1 VKASDSVE
9 ISGLIFAMLLKFN
22 SPPEDIAM
30 QPQDYGPFPY
40 VPINERP
47 KLVWPNGARLAVWI
61 IPNIEFFP
69 LTRGIPPQPGTPAG
83 NPPSVRAWA
92 QRDYGNRVGIWR
104 IMEVLSKH
112 GVRASPTL
120 NSDVC
125 DHHPQ
130 IVRAALELGWE
141 ILGHNQTNS
150 VWLDALSPQEER
162 ETIHRTLSRIAEMTG
177 RRPLGWLGSGLAE
190 TWHTLDY
197 LADEG
202 CLYVADWVND
212 DQPYMM
218 DIGGRPLVSIP
229 YSYEIN
235 DAPFINTRLG
245 TVDEFEQAIRRQ
257 FDTLYAEG
265 AQSGRVMAICLHP
278 YLIGVPH
285 RIAGLDKA
293 LTYIRA
299 HDGVWFA
306 TGEEIVRH
314 WLQSGATF

>member
-1 VKASDSVE
+1 VVIRAAIFGKLVASV
-9 ISGLIFAMLLKFN
+9 A
-22 SPPEDIAM
+22 PEDTAM
-30 QPQDYGPFPY
+30 QPRDYGPFPY
-40 VPINERP
+40 VPINDRP
-47 KLVWPNGARLAVWI
+47 KLTWPDDARLAVWV

-69 LTRGIPPQPGTPAG
+69 LTKGIPPQPGAPAG
-83 NPPSVRAWA
+83 APPSVRAWA

-104 IMEVLSKH
+104 IMDVLRKH
-112 GVRASPTL
+112 GIRASPTL
-120 NSDVC
+120 NSDIC

-130 IVRAALELGWE
+130 IVRAAVELGWE
-141 ILGHNQTNS
+141 VLGHNQTNS
-150 VWLDALSPQEER
+150 VWLDALSPEEER
-162 ETIHRTLSRIAEMTG
+162 GTIRRTLSRIAELTG
-177 RRPLGWLGSGLAE
+177 KKPLGWLGSGLAE

-197 LADEG
+197 LAEEG

-218 DIGGRPLVSIP
+218 DVDGKPLVSIP

-235 DAPFINTRLG
+235 DAPFIGSRNG
-245 TVDEFEQAIRRQ
+245 SVDEFEKAIRRQ

-285 RIAGLDKA
+285 RIAGLDAA
-293 LTYIRA
+293 LGYIRG
-299 HDGVWFA
+299 HDRVWFA

>member
-1 VKASDSVE
+1 MIEVIV
-9 ISGLIFAMLLKFN
+9 
-22 SPPEDIAM
+22 PEDSAM
-30 QPQDYGPFPY
+30 QPRDYGPFPY
-40 VPINERP
+40 VPIKDRP
-47 KLVWPNGARLAVWI
+47 KLDWPDGARLAVWV

-69 LTRGIPPQPGTPAG
+69 LTRGVPPNPGAPAG
-83 NPPSVRAWA
+83 KPPSVRAWA

-104 IMEVLSKH
+104 IMDVLEKH
-112 GVRASPTL
+112 GMRASPTL
-120 NSDVC
+120 NSDIC

-130 IVRAALELGWE
+130 IVRAAVELGWE

-150 VWLDALSPQEER
+150 VWLDALSPDEER
-162 ETIHRTLSRIAEMTG
+162 ETIRLTLSRIAELTG
-177 RRPLGWLGSGLAE
+177 RKPLGWLGSGLAE
-190 TWHTLDY
+190 TWHTLDF

-218 DIGGRPLVSIP
+218 DIGGKPLVSIP

-235 DAPFINTRLG
+235 DAPFIGYRNG
-245 TVDEFEQAIRRQ
+245 TVDEFELAIRRQ

-285 RIAGLDKA
+285 RIAGLDRA
-293 LTYIRA
+293 LGYTRA

-314 WLQSGATF
+314 WLGSGATF